1 MFLRSSHTAP
11 RIGLV
16 LAPACWG
23 LGAILSKAALAQ
35 LPPLTLLV
43 VQLIASLAVL
53 WPLLGWQHGAEPWN
67 RRLLALG
74 LLGLLNPGLSYT
86 LSLIGLTLTTASLSA
101 LLWGLEPLLIVG
113 LALLV
118 LRERPTARF
127 LALSGLALAGALLAI
142 GLGVDQPGRL
152 LGNSLILAGVVC
164 CALYTVLAQRM
175 GAGFSPLLTVT
186 VQQSLALVGAVPTLL
201 CGPAELSRLT
211 LAGLQQIPPATW
223 RSSVGWIVAALSG
236 VIYYGLA
243 FWFYLGGLQRV
254 SAGEAGFFINLVPIF
269 ALGGAY
275 VLLGERLTPAQWVG
289 CGLVLL
295 AVVGLSLSK
304 NSSQASG
311 SSVSAS
317 AERASTESSLLTK

>member
-1 MFLRSSHTAP
+1 MFSRSSTTAP
-11 RIGLV
+11 RVGLV
-16 LAPACWG
+16 LAAACWG
-23 LGAILSKAALAQ
+23 LGAILTKAALAH
-35 LPPLTLLV
+35 LAPLTLLV
-43 VQLIASLAVL
+43 IQLIASLAGL
-53 WPLLGWQHGAEPWN
+53 WPLLGWQHSAVPLN
-67 RRLLALG
+67 RRLFALG

-113 LALLV
+113 LALLI

-127 LALSGLALAGALLAI
+127 LALSGLAVAGALLAI

-152 LGNSLILAGVVC
+152 LGNSLILAGVAC
-164 CALYTVLAQRM
+164 CALYTVLASRM

-186 VQQSLALVGAVPTLL
+186 VQQSLALVGAVLIW
-201 CGPAELSRLT
+201 PAELSRLT
-211 LAGLQQIPPATW
+211 LAGLQQIPPAAW
-223 RSSVGWIVAALSG
+223 GLAALSG

-269 ALGGAY
+269 ALGGAN

-295 AVVGLSLSK
+295 AVVGLSLRQ
-304 NSSQASG
+304 NSNQAAYG
-311 SSVSAS
+311 SSPST
-317 AERASTESSLLTK
+317 AERASAESASLTKTLP

>member
-1 MFLRSSHTAP
+1 MFTRSLNTAP
-11 RIGLV
+11 RIELV
-16 LAPACWG
+16 LAAACWG
-23 LGAILSKAALAQ
+23 FGAILSKAALAD
-35 LPPLTLLV
+35 LPPLTMLV
-43 VQLIASLAVL
+43 TQLIASLAVL
-53 WPLLGWQHGAEPWN
+53 WPLLAWQHSAVPWN

-127 LALSGLALAGALLAI
+127 LALSGLAVAGALLAI
-142 GLGVDQPGRL
+142 GLGADQPGRL
-152 LGNSLILAGVVC
+152 LGNSLILAGVAC
-164 CALYTVLAQRM
+164 CALYTVLAQPL
-175 GAGFSPLLTVT
+175 GAKFSPLLTVT
-186 VQQSLALVGAVPTLL
+186 VQQSLALVAAVLTLL
-201 CGPAELSRLT
+201 WGPAELSRLT
-211 LAGLQQIPPATW
+211 LAGLQLIPLAAW
-223 RSSVGWIVAALSG
+223 GLAALSG

-295 AVVGLSLSK
+295 AVVGLSLRK
-304 NSSQASG
+304 NSNQASG